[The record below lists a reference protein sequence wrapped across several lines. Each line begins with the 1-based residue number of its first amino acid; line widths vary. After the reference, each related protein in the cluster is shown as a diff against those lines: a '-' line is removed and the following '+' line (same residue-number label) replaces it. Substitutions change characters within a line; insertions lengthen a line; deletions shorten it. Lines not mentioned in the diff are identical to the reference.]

1 METPF
6 AVLALSALL
15 TTGTLAQA
23 PADTTISMDET
34 IEQLSLSLQELQK
47 ALGPMA
53 QAADPRVETALDQLE
68 LSYSLTDDNTY
79 KMTLNVGDNRT
90 HLLFVNSRT
99 ETYQNTEI
107 REIWAP
113 AYRSAQALQPHL
125 ANRLLKDSYQKK
137 MGAWQTSQSDGI
149 YYVTF
154 VAKIPV
160 DLDLQSLGNILVLVV
175 ETADEMER
183 ELSDEDHF

>member
-1 METPF
+1 MKTPF

-34 IEQLSLSLQELQK
+34 IEQLSLSLKELQK

-53 QAADPRVETALDQLE
+53 QAADPRVETALDQLG

-113 AYRSAQALQPHL
+113 AYRSEQALQPHL

-137 MGAWQTSQSDGI
+137 MGAWQTSQTDDI

-160 DLDLQSLGNILVLVV
+160 GLDLQSLENILVLVV